1 MDKVLSTKM
10 FVISQLLILLISL
23 LFLGALFWVLYWD
36 KFIPAPLSGYI
47 PVTTKPASFSLEI
60 TAPDD
65 EVFVTEKDILI
76 TGTSLPYATIII
88 SNGDNNLGLSADSRG
103 EFSKVVEL
111 NEGLNE
117 IVVGGFDE
125 KGNSDTQ
132 TRTVYYSQDEVD
144 EEES

>member
-1 MDKVLSTKM
+1 MDKVLSTKA
-10 FVISQLLILLISL
+10 FIISQILILLISL
-23 LFLGALFWVLYWD
+23 IFIGGLYSVLYWD
-36 KFIPAPLSGYI
+36 RFIPQPLQSYI

-88 SNGDNNLGLSADSRG
+88 SNGDNNLGLVADAHG

-111 NEGLNE
+111 SEGLNE

-132 TRTVYYSQDEVD
+132 TRTVFFSLEDT